1 MPRISLLAPSLN
13 LQQSHSRRVNRLQVG
28 WAWLRQWAGR
38 GSGRDLQRAGCQVSV
53 LVLQLAV
60 QRQAA
65 LLPVVGQ
72 VWRQREDL
80 AEGRA
85 GRHQVTADR
94 GRQRG
99 RDMGHMRPRPGLGP
113 GPGSGPGASSDFSPR
128 LGLGPGIGAALGLN
142 PGPGARPA
150 ASSDSIPGLCLGP
163 GPGPRTCSDPSP

>member
-1 MPRISLLAPSLN
+1 M
-13 LQQSHSRRVNRLQVG
+13 NRLQVG
-28 WAWLRQWAGR
+28 WAWLRQWVGR

-72 VWRQREDL
+72 EWRQREDL

-99 RDMGHMRPRPGLGP
+99 RGRGCMGPRPGP
-113 GPGSGPGASSDFSPR
+113 
-128 LGLGPGIGAALGLN
+128 GLN
-142 PGPGARPA
+142 PGPGARQV
-150 ASSDSIPGLCLGP
+150 ASSDSIPRLCWGPEPRPRSSYDP
-163 GPGPRTCSDPSP
+163 GP